1 MYSKCL
7 DKIAPTLIVLA
18 ASLYITGETARYTAN
33 AIQHHVENTKAFQTA
48 KVEAGLESNDYF
60 GTYQYC
66 QETDTKACNALYF
79 LNTMSSY

>member
-1 MYSKCL
+1 MYSKFL

-33 AIQHHVENTKAFQTA
+33 AIQHHVQNTKEYQIA
-48 KVEAGLESNDYF
+48 KVEAGLKSDKYF

-66 QETDTKACNALYF
+66 QGTDTVPCNALYF

>member
-1 MYSKCL
+1 MYSKFL

-33 AIQHHVENTKAFQTA
+33 AIQHHVQNTEAFQTA
-48 KVEAGLESNDYF
+48 KVEADLKSDKYF
-60 GTYQYC
+60 GTYHYC
-66 QETDTKACNALYF
+66 QETDTIACNALDF